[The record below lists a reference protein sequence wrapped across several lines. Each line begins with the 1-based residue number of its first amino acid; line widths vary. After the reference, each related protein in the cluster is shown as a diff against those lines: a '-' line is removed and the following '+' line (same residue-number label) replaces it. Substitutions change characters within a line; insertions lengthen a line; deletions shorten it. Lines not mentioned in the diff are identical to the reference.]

1 MASTRDDIDLNELST
16 LVAKKN
22 KIIINEAD
30 PVLAVATINDYVI
43 NRYFEKSNE
52 ALSVLTDE
60 LEKTHQSV
68 AHEASKNAS
77 QIINASLK
85 KSTQLIE
92 KNTQKSINILSEAIE
107 GKISKSM
114 AEEVEPL
121 KNALKVSNYMLLFS
135 AVLLVI
141 AGVIIAIKV

>member
-1 MASTRDDIDLNELST
+1 MADSQDELDLNELIT
-16 LVAKKN
+16 LIAKKN
-22 KIIINEAD
+22 KIIINEAH
-30 PVLAVATINDYVI
+30 PVLAVATINDYI
-43 NRYFEKSNE
+43 ITRYFEKSNE

-68 AHEASKNAS
+68 VHEASKNAS

-92 KNTQKSINILSEAIE
+92 KNTQKSIDILSEAIE
-107 GKISKSM
+107 GKIAKSL

-135 AVLLVI
+135 SVLLVI
-141 AGVIIAIKV
+141 AGVIIAVKV